1 MRHFGLD
8 ELKEVLQPREGPA
21 VTLLVPTL
29 AGGTH
34 FRQNSVRFKNQIRS
48 AEEALAARGV
58 SAARIKE
65 LMAPATEMLG
75 DTPFWEKQSR
85 GLAMFLAP
93 RFSRHYR
100 VPLTLPEM
108 AVVSD
113 GSFHVKPL
121 VPLIAETGRF
131 FLLTLSQNRV
141 ALYEAFRDGMT
152 EIEPVGLPPSL
163 REFLEQQ
170 GVEGGRQFHTRSLGA
185 TDRAGVSH
193 GHNPADLDKERL
205 AEYFR
210 EVENAVWE
218 VLRQE
223 RVPLLLAGVEYLHPI
238 YREANRYT
246 HLFEQGLHGNVEGLS
261 EAELFSRAWEVMETH
276 LQQQRAEALSRFQ
289 GKMGTGLASTET
301 AQVVPAACQGRVD
314 TLFVP
319 VGVQVWGR
327 YLPETSEI
335 EVSATR
341 ANGHVDLLNLAAV
354 QTLSAGG
361 RVLALDPAEVPGG
374 AKAAAIFRY

>member
-8 ELKEVLQPREGPA
+8 ALKEVLQPREGPA
-21 VTLLVPTL
+21 ITLLVPTL
-29 AGGTH
+29 AGGTD
-34 FRQNSVRFKNQIRS
+34 FRQNAVRFKNQIRS
-48 AEEALAARGV
+48 AEEALSARGL

-75 DTPFWEKQSR
+75 DTPFWEKQRR
-85 GLAMFLAP
+85 GLVMFLAP
-93 RFSRHYR
+93 RFSRYYR
-100 VPLTLPEM
+100 VPLALPEM

-113 GSFHVKPL
+113 RDFHVKPL
-121 VPLIAETGRF
+121 VPLVAETGRF

-141 ALYEAFRDGMT
+141 ALYEAFREGMT

-163 REFLEQQ
+163 REYLEQQ
-170 GVEGGRQFHTRSLGA
+170 GVEGGRQFQTRSLGS
-185 TDRAGVSH
+185 TDRSGVSH
-193 GHNPADLDKERL
+193 GHNPADQDKERL

-238 YREANRYT
+238 YREANRYP
-246 HLFEQGLHGNVEGLS
+246 HLFEQGLHGNVEGMS
-261 EAELFSRAWEVMETH
+261 ETDLFNRAWEVMEAH
-276 LQQQRAEALSRFQ
+276 LQQHRGEALARFQ
-289 GKMGTGLASTET
+289 GKVGTGLTSTEAT
-301 AQVVPAACQGRVD
+301 QVVPAACQGRVD

-335 EVSATR
+335 QISAPG
-341 ANGHVDLLNLAAV
+341 ANGQVDLLNLAAV
-354 QTLSAGG
+354 ETLNSGG
-361 RVLALDPAEVPGG
+361 RVLVLESSEVPGAG
-374 AKAAAIFRY
+374 KAAAIFRY

>member
-8 ELKEVLQPREGPA
+8 EFKEVLQPREGPA
-21 VTLLVPTL
+21 VTLLMPTL

-34 FRQNSVRFKNQIRS
+34 FRQNSVRFKNQIRA
-48 AEEALAARGV
+48 AEEALSDRGL

-85 GLAMFLAP
+85 GLVMFLAP
-93 RFSRHYR
+93 GFSRHYR

-108 AVVSD
+108 AVVLD

-121 VPLIAETGRF
+121 VPLVAETGRF
-131 FLLTLSQNRV
+131 FLLTLSQNQV
-141 ALYEAFRDGMT
+141 SFYEAFRDGMT

-163 REFLEQQ
+163 REFLEQK
-170 GVEGGRQFHTRSLGA
+170 GGEGRRKLQTRTMGTTERS
-185 TDRAGVSH
+185 GVSH
-193 GHNPADLDKERL
+193 GHDPADQDKERL

-238 YREANRYT
+238 YREANRYP
-246 HLFEQGLHGNVEGLS
+246 HLFEQGLHGNVESLS

-276 LQQQRAEALSRFQ
+276 LHQQRAEAISRFQ
-289 GKMGTGLASTET
+289 DRMGTGLASTET

-327 YLPETSEI
+327 YLPESSEI

-341 ANGHVDLLNLAAV
+341 ANGQVDLLNLAAV

-361 RVLALDPAEVPGG
+361 RVLVLDPAEVPGG
-374 AKAAAIFRY
+374 AKVAAIFRY